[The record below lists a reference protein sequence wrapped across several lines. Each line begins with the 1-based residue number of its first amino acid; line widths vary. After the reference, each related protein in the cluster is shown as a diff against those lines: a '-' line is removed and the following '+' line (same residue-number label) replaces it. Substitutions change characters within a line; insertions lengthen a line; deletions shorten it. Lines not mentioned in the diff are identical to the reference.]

1 MEMYGKT
8 FDKILL
14 LLENLKKPGAWFVLA
29 VHEMGSPGNHSPR
42 LNMLI
47 KPIQFAQDPVNMIW
61 IAPMG
66 TVSKHIQDQRK

>member
-14 LLENLKKPGAWFVLA
+14 LLENLKKTGAWFVLA
-29 VHEMGSPGNHSPR
+29 VHEMGSSRNQSTR

-47 KPIQFAQDPVNMIW
+47 KLIQFAQDPVDMIW

-66 TVSKHIQDQRK
+66 TQSKHIQDQKK